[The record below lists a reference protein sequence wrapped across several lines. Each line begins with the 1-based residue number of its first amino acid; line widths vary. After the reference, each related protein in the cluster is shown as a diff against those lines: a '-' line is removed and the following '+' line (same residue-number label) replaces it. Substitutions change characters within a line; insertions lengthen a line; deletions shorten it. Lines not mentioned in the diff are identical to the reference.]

1 MSENRRARWK
11 LISLVGWDRLITL
24 GWLSVGGLSLYE
36 AVVRPGAQSL
46 GIAGILVTLFFLSQ
60 LRTRLSRQALHR
72 GLRDLELRLEN
83 ASYMSE
89 FKNIP
94 NRNYLL
100 DQLRR
105 EMPRARAF
113 GEPFVLVIVC
123 IDDLKGIAGR
133 RGEAYGALVVRSLAR
148 LIERFTRASDFAAQ
162 LEEGCY
168 CVLLYDCTET
178 VAQSYLR
185 RIPGS
190 IAVSTGKEM
199 LEVPLAVRMAQYDME
214 SFYAI
219 DVLREVEEG
228 GLARPPEPLRFGAEA
243 A

>member
-1 MSENRRARWK
+1 MSEQKRTRWK
-11 LISLVGWDRLITL
+11 LLSLVGWHRLTTL
-24 GWLSVGGLSLYE
+24 GWVSATGLSLYE
-36 AVVRPGAQSL
+36 ALRRPGAQSL
-46 GIAGILVTLFFLSQ
+46 GVAGIFVTLFVLRQ
-60 LRTRLSRQALHR
+60 LRSRLSVRRCTAS
-72 GLRDLELRLEN
+72 RDLELRLEN

-123 IDDLKGIAGR
+123 IEDLRGIAER
-133 RGEAYGALVVRSLAR
+133 RGEAYGTLVVRSLAR
-148 LIERFTRASDFAAQ
+148 LIERFSRASDFAAQ

-168 CVLLYDCTET
+168 CVLLYDCTQAM
-178 VAQSYLR
+178 AQSYVR

-199 LEVPLAVRMAQYDME
+199 LEVPLTVRIAQYDME

-219 DVLREVEEG
+219 DVLRDVEEG
-228 GLARPPEPLRFGAEA
+228 GVTRPPEPLRFGADA